1 MGNVATRC
9 RKIADLRHF
18 HRLLQPGELSLHLR
32 FLRLTGTHET
42 CGDGRYDSH
51 EKSHEKWWVSQ
62 PKKPFL
68 LDIVGLLKKWCPKK
82 LWSIVSLNT
91 PRLEVL
97 DLFFFLLRDVKG
109 KYILRYF
116 DTRQMGSTIH
126 SFSCLEVLKTL
137 SAMPPGASF
146 QWHPQRASCAE
157 VIGRNR
163 LEGCWRKHLWLK
175 SLQG

>member
-1 MGNVATRC
+1 MSEKVVVDRFIEYSKTR
-9 RKIADLRHF
+9 
-18 HRLLQPGELSLHLR
+18 
-32 FLRLTGTHET
+32 
-42 CGDGRYDSH
+42 
-51 EKSHEKWWVSQ
+51 
-62 PKKPFL
+62 
-68 LDIVGLLKKWCPKK
+68 
-82 LWSIVSLNT
+82 SIGSI
-91 PRLEVL
+91 
-97 DLFFFLLRDVKG
+97 FFLLRDVKG

-163 LEGCWRKHLWLK
+163 LEGC
-175 SLQG
+175 